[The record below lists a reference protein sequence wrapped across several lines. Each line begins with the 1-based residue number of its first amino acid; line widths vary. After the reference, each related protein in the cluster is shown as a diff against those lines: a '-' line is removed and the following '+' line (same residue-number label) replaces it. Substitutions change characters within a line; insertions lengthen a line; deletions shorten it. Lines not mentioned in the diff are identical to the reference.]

1 MVTLFVLAVV
11 YILISRVVMKS
22 VENRRMKNMIDDAA
36 TKERRGTNSPVTL
49 QENDQ
54 MPVNSEPVSA
64 AAVATPTEKLAHLKE
79 MLDQNLITQE
89 EYDKKK
95 EEILKDM

>member
-1 MVTLFVLAVV
+1 
-11 YILISRVVMKS
+11 
-22 VENRRMKNMIDDAA
+22 
-36 TKERRGTNSPVTL
+36 
-49 QENDQ
+49 

-64 AAVATPTEKLAHLKE
+64 APVATPTEKLAHLKA
-79 MLDQNLITQE
+79 MLDQNLISQE